1 MAGGDP
7 ELVGTALV
15 TANFFKTL
23 GVQPQLGRAF
33 LPDEEQPDRNL
44 AAVITDSLCVAGG
57 LVASPGIAGQT
68 IRLDGAPCT
77 VAGVLPPT
85 FRFPKNGE
93 LGPLTRL
100 AERTEIFLPIQRART
115 GWGGDYDYMV
125 FGRLRSGSSLAQ
137 GAGELNLFEK
147 RIAAE
152 HGLWDGLRV
161 EGRPLQ
167 GGDRL
172 AGADQPERVLLSAVL
187 LLVLIVCVNLANLLL
202 ARSSA
207 RAREYS
213 LRVALGAARG
223 RLLVSALVETLL
235 LSCAGGALG
244 VAAAWA
250 ALGAFVQLAP
260 GDLPRMDEVAID
272 GRVIAFAFGLSLFC
286 ALLFGLLPALRLS
299 RADPQDALR
308 ESRAMT
314 PGRRGLRLREWLVG
328 AEVAL
333 SALLLVLAGL
343 LVSSLWHSVLRVDRG
358 FAADRALAVESGSAR
373 PIPPHH
379 PGQSRLLRFG
389 RQPPSRSARRAC
401 RRCR

>member
-1 MAGGDP
+1 MSANLCRRSPTSIPRCPSTFKHYYFWRERTRAFESLSALASGNAVLAGGDP

-15 TANFFKTL
+15 TANFFQTL

-33 LPDEEQPDRNL
+33 LPDEEQAP
-44 AAVITDSLCVAGG
+44 AGASVAVITDNLWRRRFG
-57 LVASPGIAGQT
+57 ASPGIVGQT
-68 IRLDGAPCT
+68 LRLDGTPCT
-77 VAGVLPPT
+77 VAGVLPPS

-100 AERTEIFLPIQRART
+100 AERTEIFLPIQSAND

-152 HGLWDGLRV
+152 HKLSDGLRV

-167 GGDRL
+167 EVIGSPVRTSL
-172 AGADQPERVLLSAVL
+172 TVLLSAVL

-235 LSCAGGALG
+235 L
-244 VAAAWA
+244 
-250 ALGAFVQLAP
+250 
-260 GDLPRMDEVAID
+260 M
-272 GRVIAFAFGLSLFC
+272 
-286 ALLFGLLPALRLS
+286 
-299 RADPQDALR
+299 LR
-308 ESRAMT
+308 ERWGS
-314 PGRRGLRLREWLVG
+314 PPRGPR
-328 AEVAL
+328 
-333 SALLLVLAGL
+333 
-343 LVSSLWHSVLRVDRG
+343 
-358 FAADRALAVESGSAR
+358 
-373 PIPPHH
+373 
-379 PGQSRLLRFG
+379 
-389 RQPPSRSARRAC
+389 
-401 RRCR
+401 